1 MDQSPQTEGRLA
13 NVGRPRS
20 ASAPLPPLTRSA
32 NDVAQTAPGQTETGG
47 GFTRRAVGALRTGAG
62 HAADTAYA
70 TGIERILSGS
80 GLYDA
85 AGDAIKS
92 VVAQGGGALLSA
104 AGAAAGGL
112 MGGAPGAAVGSAL
125 GEFAGKQAGEAA
137 FGKVKKTVGDVAKS
151 RMKNKVLTEEN
162 LRAAAR
168 ANYQESS
175 ADTPATL
182 HHATLI
188 DSGLAANPR
197 PINPSPLG
205 GGVVQQPYLSTT
217 FSGNNAW
224 FDDLA
229 PAGVPI
235 TIKGG
240 RRLLAPEIKRPR
252 GAGRWTVDPNSGMP
266 YAGIGRARFPSL
278 PHSRSMA
285 QAVV

>member
-32 NDVAQTAPGQTETGG
+32 NDVAQTTPGQTETGG

-62 HAADTAYA
+62 HAADTAYS

-80 GLYDA
+80 NLYDA
-85 AGDAIKS
+85 AGDAIKA
-92 VVAQGGGALLSA
+92 VVAQGGGALL
-104 AGAAAGGL
+104 GAAGGIA
-112 MGGAPGAAVGSAL
+112 GGLAGGPPGAMVGTAL
-125 GEFAGKQAGEAA
+125 GTFAGEKGGEAL
-137 FGKVKKTVGDVAKS
+137 FGKAKKTVGDVAKS
-151 RMKNKVLTEEN
+151 RVKSKVTAAD
-162 LRAAAR
+162 LRAAAK
-168 ANYQESS
+168 ANYLESS

-205 GGVVQQPYLSTT
+205 GGVVQQPYMSST
-217 FSGNNAW
+217 FAGNNAW

-266 YAGIGRARFPSL
+266 YAGIGRTRVPSIS
-278 PHSRSMA
+278 HARSMA